1 MTHKQRDVEFPEV
14 PTLKTSKVLDPEMK
28 ALLEKHFPTTY
39 AQYQRY
45 LGSWQSYLR
54 AKRKFLRGV
63 NRAIWD
69 VPGNS
74 AKRINGFAYGN
85 AAVFFEDHYDR
96 KPKHAEE

>member
-14 PTLKTSKVLDPEMK
+14 PTMEGTGLLDPAMK
-28 ALLEKHFPTTY
+28 ALLDRHHTHVY
-39 AQYQRY
+39 DQYQRT

-54 AKRKFLRGV
+54 ANRKFLRAV

-85 AAVFFEDHYDR
+85 AAVFFEDHFSR
-96 KPKHAEE
+96 W